1 MLLVERFWASVTCV
15 FSFLTLSNVEDG
27 EVRNQQPLGLPADS
41 VHNDLA
47 RGPVFHPPGVPRDSD
62 FQCDYSAMVGWE
74 SCSTPEDRS
83 CWLRNPKTGQVL
95 NISTDYED
103 PVNLPVGINRT
114 YYLNLTENSRKDLD
128 GLVFPEGKYFNN
140 SYPGPWIE
148 ACWGDVGG
156 SCSF

>member
-1 MLLVERFWASVTCV
+1 
-15 FSFLTLSNVEDG
+15 
-27 EVRNQQPLGLPADS
+27 
-41 VHNDLA
+41 
-47 RGPVFHPPGVPRDSD
+47 
-62 FQCDYSAMVGWE
+62 MVGWE